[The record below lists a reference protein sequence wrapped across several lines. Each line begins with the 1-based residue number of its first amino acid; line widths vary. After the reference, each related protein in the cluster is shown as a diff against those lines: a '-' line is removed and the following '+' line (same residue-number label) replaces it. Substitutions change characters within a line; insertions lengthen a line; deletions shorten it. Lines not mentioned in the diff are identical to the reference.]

1 MSKRRRQSADCRRQK
16 AEGRNRKKKE
26 AEGSWWVA
34 ENGITKGEET
44 VFDKSERGQ
53 KAVGQTSGVLG
64 IRSSPSGYDSLSG
77 RKGAW
82 NCFEKSFVIY
92 PETAR
97 DERQEFFSQTCC
109 KTT

>member
-1 MSKRRRQSADCRRQK
+1 MSKRRRQKAEGSRQK
-16 AEGRNRKKKE
+16 AVGRGQKAGSSWWE
-26 AEGSWWVA
+26 AEDR
-34 ENGITKGEET
+34 IRKTEEPI
-44 VFDKSERGQ
+44 FDMRERGQ

-64 IRSSPSGYDSLSG
+64 IGSSPSGYYSLSG